1 MNPTLAMNPSLRL
14 LVATCLLPLAMGQS
28 SNDGE
33 EQANSIYGSST
44 TSTPAGTASSTS
56 TSTPDSSSNN
66 NDEQRQSDMDGLV
79 NYYFVFLA
87 LIVILVGIGA
97 FFVYRRKRKAALLY
111 QNGQTGALQQDIGAW
126 DPSRAR
132 RRYWQGRWRS
142 TDVTHREEGL
152 DEHGEAPPPYMPKE
166 TQDEEQGLP
175 MRNHND
181 NNHLAVPLQTLSRE
195 QAGLK
200 PPEYDYAVTEHHARP
215 NATGSTSSSQQPAAE
230 TSNQQHQPHQQ

>member
-1 MNPTLAMNPSLRL
+1 MDPTLRL
-14 LVATCLLPLAMGQS
+14 LLATCLLPFVMGQS
-28 SNDGE
+28 GNDGE

-44 TSTPAGTASSTS
+44 SPPAGTASSTS
-56 TSTPDSSSNN
+56 TSPPDSSNN
-66 NDEQRQSDMDGLV
+66 NNNNNNNNNDNDGQRQSDMDGLV

-87 LIVILVGIGA
+87 LIVILIGIGA

-111 QNGQTGALQQDIGAW
+111 QNGQAGALQQDVGAW
-126 DPSRAR
+126 DHSRAR

-142 TDVTHREEGL
+142 ADITHREEGL
-152 DEHGEAPPPYMPKE
+152 NEHGEAPPPYMPKE
-166 TQDEEQGLP
+166 TRDEEQGLP

-200 PPEYDYAVTEHHARP
+200 PPEYDHAVTEHYARP
-215 NATGSTSSSQQPAAE
+215 NATGSTSSSQQPAAD
-230 TSNQQHQPHQQ
+230 TSNQQHQ

>member
-1 MNPTLAMNPSLRL
+1 MDPTFRL
-14 LVATCLLPLAMGQS
+14 LLTTCLLPFVVGQS
-28 SNDGE
+28 NNDGE
-33 EQANSIYGSST
+33 DLSESIYGTS

-56 TSTPDSSSNN
+56 TAQPTESN
-66 NDEQRQSDMDGLV
+66 EPQRESDMDSLV

-97 FFVYRRKRKAALLY
+97 FFVYRRKRKIALLY
-111 QNGQTGALQQDIGAW
+111 QNGQAGALQQDVGAW

-142 TDVTHREEGL
+142 TDVTDREEGL
-152 DEHGEAPPPYMPKE
+152 NEHGEAPPPYMPKE
-166 TQDEEQGLP
+166 TRDEEQGLP

-181 NNHLAVPLQTLSRE
+181 NNNLAVPLQTLSRE

-200 PPEYDYAVTEHHARP
+200 PPEYDYAVTEHYARP
-215 NATGSTSSSQQPAAE
+215 SATGSTSSSQQPTPE
-230 TSNQQHQPHQQ
+230 PWSQQQHQR